1 MLKVHKAK
9 ITGQNKRC
17 NIKISWQIL
26 FPFTVTELLYN
37 DSLFPVKK
45 SFLTNIPIFL
55 YYYLINF
62 IKNTQKYFILLMVM
76 KLNSF
81 LIRLIL
87 QSLPAVLFLFPLL
100 TLIRV
105 LYISV
110 LHKPKDM
117 HREIIFILFNL
128 WIAVMISLTMLSEIH
143 ITEQGFMIGT
153 SDLTGINL
161 HLFRVFRDIQII
173 TFKNGYWP
181 YFWINLI
188 GNLLLFIPF
197 GFLLPMLWKSCSL
210 LKVLFF
216 SFIFSSL
223 IEIIQLVLPRGT
235 DIDDVWLNCSGAI
248 IGWSLF
254 QLIRKVKKTN

>member
-1 MLKVHKAK
+1 M
-9 ITGQNKRC
+9 
-17 NIKISWQIL
+17 
-26 FPFTVTELLYN
+26 
-37 DSLFPVKK
+37 
-45 SFLTNIPIFL
+45 
-55 YYYLINF
+55 
-62 IKNTQKYFILLMVM
+62 
-76 KLNSF
+76 NSF

-100 TLIRV
+100 ILIRV

-153 SDLTGINL
+153 SDLTGINCQ
-161 HLFRVFRDIQII
+161 LFRVFRDIQII

-197 GFLLPMLWKSCSL
+197 GFLLPMLWKSCSF

-235 DIDDVWLNCSGAI
+235 DIDDVWLNCLGAI

-254 QLIRKVKKTN
+254 QLIRKIKK